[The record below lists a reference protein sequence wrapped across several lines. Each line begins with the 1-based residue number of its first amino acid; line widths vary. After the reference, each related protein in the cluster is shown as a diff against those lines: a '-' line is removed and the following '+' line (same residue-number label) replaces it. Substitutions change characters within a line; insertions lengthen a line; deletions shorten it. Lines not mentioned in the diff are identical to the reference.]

1 MVEPPRLAVSA
12 RRRPRP
18 RPYAIRKPK
27 EYLASRP
34 GDIVQMD
41 TLDLQP
47 LPGVVL
53 KQFTARDMVSRWDV
67 LEVHRRA
74 SAATAGSFL
83 DSLQERMPFPV
94 RAIQVDGG
102 SEYEAEF
109 EAACQQ
115 RGLQLFV
122 LPPPLP

>member
-1 MVEPPRLAVSA
+1 VEPPRLAVSA

-18 RPYAIRKPK
+18 GPYAVGKPK
-27 EYLASRP
+27 EYLASQP
-34 GDIVQMD
+34 GEIVQVD
-41 TLDLQP
+41 TLDLRP

-53 KQFTARDMVSRWDV
+53 KQFTAHDVVSRWHV
-67 LEVHRRA
+67 LEVHTRA
-74 SAATAGSFL
+74 TPTTAGDFL
-83 DSLQERMPFPV
+83 HSLHKRMPFPI

-102 SEYEAEF
+102 SEFKAQF